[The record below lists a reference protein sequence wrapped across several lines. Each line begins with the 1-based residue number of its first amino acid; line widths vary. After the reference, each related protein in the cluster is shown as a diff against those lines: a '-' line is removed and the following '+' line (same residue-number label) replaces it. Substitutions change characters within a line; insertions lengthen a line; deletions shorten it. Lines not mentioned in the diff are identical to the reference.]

1 MSWINCNDLHEDQS
15 VKRLWQF
22 YNICP
27 RLGTEYFMNR
37 LLLRSKLDCSQYIS
51 QRSTTLDN
59 ARHRSTSLDIARR
72 RSTTLDNAWVLRLT
86 LSNHFILWLNSENH
100 IIQSFYFMHIIAV
113 AIFSLQVFENLR
125 RCLKNSIE
133 FRRIKN

>member
-1 MSWINCNDLHEDQS
+1 MIYMRIKVWRDGNSTIFVSDLGQNILWIDYCYVANLIVLRIFHNARQ
-15 VKRLWQF
+15 RL
-22 YNICP
+22 
-27 RLGTEYFMNR
+27 
-37 LLLRSKLDCSQYIS
+37 
-51 QRSTTLDN
+51 TTLDI
-59 ARHRSTSLDIARR
+59 ARHRSTSHDDARQ

-133 FRRIKN
+133 FRRITN